1 MNKILIFIKGIIVGI
16 SSPMP
21 VLSGGMVAFFLG
33 VYDDMIE
40 AIGNFFT
47 NKEKR
52 PEYIRLLLPLGGG
65 VAVGFVLGILIF
77 AKLFLWGMNTYPI
90 PTYAFFGGLIIGSIP
105 FILKAHHDMAFKIP
119 RALVLI
125 AGVAVVVV
133 LGLFTKHGTPT
144 VASDIKVVSEVLGFI
159 KITAIT
165 PEYALWMLLCGFLI
179 AGAMVIPNFPGFA
192 LLIGMGEYHN
202 LFLYADERMIV
213 PLAFFGVGVVAGIL
227 LFSRI
232 VSILLKKI
240 PAYTFY
246 FILGLIF
253 ASVVQIGLDA
263 SKTTTSLDIY
273 QIVWGVGMLVAG
285 YFIAYLMSK
294 LESYQPKK
302 DKPESDNPV

>member
-1 MNKILIFIKGIIVGI
+1 MNKVLNFVKGIIVGI

-40 AIGNFFT
+40 AVGNFFT

-52 PEYIRLLLPLGGG
+52 PEYIRFLLPLGGG

-77 AKLFLWGMNTYPI
+77 AKLFLWSMKVYPI

-105 FILKAHHDMAFKIP
+105 FILKAHHDMAFKFS
-119 RALVLI
+119 RALVMI
-125 AGVAVVVV
+125 AGIAVVIV
-133 LGLFTKHGTPT
+133 LGLFTKQGTPL
-144 VASDIKVVSEVLGFI
+144 VAADIHVISEFLGFI
-159 KITAIT
+159 KITPIT
-165 PEYALWMLLCGFLI
+165 LEYALWMLLCGFLI

-202 LFLYADERMIV
+202 LFFYADERMII
-213 PLAFFGVGVVAGIL
+213 PLAFFGVGVIIGIL

-263 SKTTTSLDIY
+263 SKTNTVVDIY
-273 QIVWGVGMLVAG
+273 QILWGAGMLIAG
-285 YFIAYLMSK
+285 FVIAYLMSK

-302 DKPESDNPV
+302 DKPAE